1 MTQPDYLRT
10 SRDRQRRLYDQAFGW
25 ICRVVASVSILILA
39 TLLVGLIIKGGSWLS
54 WGFLVN
60 GHREDA
66 PGDSGVGPAIIGSLT
81 ICLICAFTALPIGI
95 GTALWLEEYQPRK
108 KLYKR
113 FHQLVQVNI
122 ANLAGVPS
130 IVYGILGVT
139 AFVYMFGLFG
149 KIQTDRPPEIEFGI
163 DYFYQVKTL
172 AGDFVKIPC
181 TDKSQTQFTIAEP
194 IDFIDANG
202 VSGTL
207 SVVER
212 GKKPADESIWSSTVY
227 AGQKASIT
235 SQKKPYYF
243 HFPLHKS
250 VLAAG
255 LTLALV
261 ILPIVIVAS
270 QESLR
275 AVPQSLREA
284 AFGLGGNH
292 WQVVSGTVL
301 PSAIPGIMTGSIL
314 ALSRAIGE
322 AAPLLAVMGGILSTT
337 GGLSNLME
345 STPTLPVTIFRW
357 AQDDNPQFENLAAA
371 AILVLLILLL
381 ALNSLA
387 MYVRFRAEKFRR

>member
-1 MTQPDYLRT
+1 MAQPDYKRT
-10 SRDRQRRLYDQAFGW
+10 QRDRQRRIYDQAFSW
-25 ICRVVASVSILILA
+25 ICRAVASVSILILL
-39 TLLVGLIIKGGSWLS
+39 TLLAGLVFKGAGWLS

-66 PGDSGVGPAIIGSLT
+66 PGESGVGPAIIGSLS
-81 ICLICAFTALPIGI
+81 ICLICAFTALPLGI
-95 GTALWLEEYQPRK
+95 GTALWLEEYQPRQ
-108 KLYKR
+108 KLFKR
-113 FHQLVQVNI
+113 FHQLIQVNI

-139 AFVYMFGLFG
+139 AFVYMFGFFG
-149 KIQTDRPPEIEFGI
+149 KIQTDRAAEIEYGI
-163 DYFYQVKTL
+163 NYYYQIKTL
-172 AGDFVKIPC
+172 AGEFVKFPC
-181 TDKSQTQFTIAEP
+181 VDKSQVQYTIKEP
-194 IDFIDANG
+194 IEFVDATG
-202 VSGTL
+202 AKRTL
-207 SVVER
+207 NVVER
-212 GKKPADESIWSSTVY
+212 GKKPADESQWGSTVY

-235 SQKKPYYF
+235 SEKRFYYF
-243 HFPLHKS
+243 HMPFHKS
-250 VLAAG
+250 VLSAG

-275 AVPQSLREA
+275 AVPPSLREA
-284 AFGLGGNH
+284 AFGLGANH

-322 AAPLLAVMGGILSTT
+322 AAPLLAVMGGVLSTT

-357 AQDDNPQFENLAAA
+357 AQDDNPQYENLAAA
-371 AILVLLILLL
+371 AILVLLLLL
-381 ALNSLA
+381 LGLNSLA
-387 MYVRFRAEKFRR
+387 MYVRYRAEKIRR